1 MKLQITKH
9 RELKKELLRCV
20 KRIWWPTIYLS
31 EAPIRENEKESAM
44 RLNILELIKDTNPNI
59 QAEQM

>member
-1 MKLQITKH
+1 M
-9 RELKKELLRCV
+9 

-31 EAPIRENEKESAM
+31 DAPIRENEKESAM